1 MALAPAPH
9 SVFEQYGAD
18 QIVEETR
25 DWPED
30 AIADLVDRR
39 LRARSFPFSVVSSGQ
54 VAARQAASD

>member
-9 SVFEQYGAD
+9 SVFEQYWAD